1 MDHMEPE
8 VMGEES
14 PEIDQAAALLAEE
27 IVQTHAAIL
36 GVHQFASQGGDPM
49 VQLNCMKVAARLMQ
63 AQASAALSLK
73 RLKSEGQHT
82 FTYLHQGTPP
92 PPKKSK
98 TNAPANEQSDDDAET
113 GS

>member
-1 MDHMEPE
+1 
-8 VMGEES
+8 MGTET

-27 IVQTHAAIL
+27 IVQTHAAFL

-73 RLKSEGQHT
+73 RLRSEGQHT
-82 FTYLHQGTPP
+82 FTYLHQGVPP
-92 PPKKSK
+92 TPKKSK
-98 TNAPANEQSDDDAET
+98 TNVPETADAET
-113 GS
+113 VHGS